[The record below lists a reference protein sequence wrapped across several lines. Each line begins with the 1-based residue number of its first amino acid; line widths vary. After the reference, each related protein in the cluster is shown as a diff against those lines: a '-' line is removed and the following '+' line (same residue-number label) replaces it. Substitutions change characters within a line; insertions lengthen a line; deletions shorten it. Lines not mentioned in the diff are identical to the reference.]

1 MYQKSIIHYIAK
13 TLIDILFYAGIVAT
27 LAVPFL
33 SSRLYAYI
41 GYRSNLWQMPFM
53 LVLLTS
59 GACCVFMLF
68 HLKQMYRTLLVGNP
82 FIPDNVKR
90 LRMIAVACLLIAL
103 IYIAKCFFLFTFGTV
118 IISLVFI
125 IGCLF
130 CLTLKDLFKQ
140 AVNYKAENDLT
151 I

>member
-13 TLIDILFYAGIVAT
+13 ILIDFLFYAGIAAT

-33 SSRLYAYI
+33 YRRIYNCI
-41 GYRSNLWQMPFM
+41 GYRNESWQIPFM
-53 LVLLTS
+53 LVLLLS
-59 GACCVFMLF
+59 GICCVFMLF
-68 HLKQMYRTLLVGNP
+68 HLKKMYRTLLVGNP

-90 LRMIAVACLLIAL
+90 LRMIAVACFLIAL
-103 IYIAKCFFLFTFGTV
+103 IYIAKCFFLFTYGTV
-118 IISLVFI
+118 IIVLVFI

>member
-1 MYQKSIIHYIAK
+1 MYQKSIVHYISK
-13 TLIDILFYAGIVAT
+13 IVIDILFYAGIATT

-33 SSRLYAYI
+33 SSRFYACI
-41 GYRSNLWQMPFM
+41 GYTSEAWQIPFM
-53 LVLLTS
+53 LVLFFS
-59 GACCVFMLF
+59 GACSVFILF
-68 HLKQMYRTLLVGNP
+68 HLKQMYRTLLIGNP
-82 FIPDNVKR
+82 FIPDNVNR
-90 LRMIAVACLLIAL
+90 LRMIAVACLLIAV
-103 IYIAKCFFLFTFGTV
+103 IYIGKCFFLFTFGTA